1 MDTLSRTISAL
12 RRYSQLNTDLVQKRV
27 VETPFQIYLLGFL
40 KVKIMETEKEA
51 IPPAVVNNSSK
62 STIAGKAFDVLAGDI
77 LKMQDTPKDE
87 RLAKLSTEQ
96 KNQLLEITERAI
108 RETSGDM
115 TELES
120 AIGMLFLG
128 HHYGWKVLHLLHTK
142 KTIRKY
148 EEILGIKIREIFPE
162 RGPSS
167 PRSVGLYLADKAS
180 NFWKVVSGEHKIPD
194 RRKII

>member
-1 MDTLSRTISAL
+1 
-12 RRYSQLNTDLVQKRV
+12 
-27 VETPFQIYLLGFL
+27 
-40 KVKIMETEKEA
+40 METEKETVL
-51 IPPAVVNNSSK
+51 PAVASQPPK
-62 STIAGKAFDVLAGDI
+62 DTFAGKAFDVLTDDI
-77 LKMQDTPKDE
+77 LKMPDTPKNQ
-87 RLAKLSTEQ
+87 RLAILSAEQ

-108 RETSGDM
+108 RDASGDL

-148 EEILGIKIREIFPE
+148 EEMLGIKIRDMFDP

-167 PRSVGLYLADKAS
+167 SRSVGLYLADKAS
-180 NFWKVVSGEHKIPD
+180 NFWKIVSGEHKIPD